1 VYNIAFVED
10 DPNQVELFKEYLT
23 QYQAQTGQRIKPR
36 FFSDGEDILAAM
48 PVCLDIIFL
57 DIMMRNVDGMTAA
70 AKIRESDKNVIMIF
84 ITNMSQFAIKG
95 YSVGALN
102 FLLKPVS
109 YFAFAEE
116 LRRALEKLENKR
128 PMHLAAHVAG
138 GIVRL
143 EASEMHKIFMH
154 AKSVVAEDYL
164 PMKEMEQ
171 KLSGHLFARCNNCY
185 LVNLEHVKGIV
196 DGFCLVGE
204 ERLAIS
210 RARKKPFMEAL
221 AAYLGEKL

>member
-1 VYNIAFVED
+1 
-10 DPNQVELFKEYLT
+10 
-23 QYQAQTGQRIKPR
+23 
-36 FFSDGEDILAAM
+36 
-48 PVCLDIIFL
+48 
-57 DIMMRNVDGMTAA
+57 MMRNVDGMTAA
-70 AKIRESDKNVIMIF
+70 AKIREADKNVIIIF
-84 ITNMSQFAIKG
+84 ITNMSQYAIKG

-128 PMHLAAHVAG
+128 PMYLAAHVAG

-143 EASEMHKIFMH
+143 EASEILYVEVMKHKIFIH
-154 AKSVVAEDYL
+154 AKTVVAEDYL

-204 ERLAIS
+204 EKLAIS
-210 RARKKPFMEAL
+210 RSRKKPFMEAL
-221 AAYLGEKL
+221 AGYLGEKQ